1 MIRTATF
8 AVVMTMGLLAVC
20 AAAAPSVPGSSHDG
34 ATIVDSGSTN
44 TGGYTIHVWSDGTA
58 AVTYQNHT
66 DTAASPKSFTF
77 SPSVAARFFADLK
90 AARAGK
96 AQAERCM
103 KSASFGTSTHVY
115 WHGWTSPDLDCPPGD
130 PLTSAVFKDVN
141 AIRSAGKVTPSPLR
155 GGMFPGGPPRVIV
168 SPSPTE

>member
-1 MIRTATF
+1 
-8 AVVMTMGLLAVC
+8 MTMGLLAVC
-20 AAAAPSVPGSSHDG
+20 AAAAPSVSKSSKDE
-34 ATIVDSGSTN
+34 ASIVDSGSTN

-58 AVTYQNHT
+58 ATTYQGRS
-66 DTAASPKSFTF
+66 DTTPPSTSFTL
-77 SPSVAARFFADLK
+77 SPSLASRFFADLK

-96 AQAERCM
+96 ARAERCM

-130 PLTSAVFKDVN
+130 RLTSAVLKDVN
-141 AIRSAGKVTPSPLR
+141 AIRSAGKVTAAPLH

-168 SPSPTE
+168 SPLPT